1 LKTRTTIPKQ
11 VGGASKEI
19 PKERPAGYPKSNI
32 DNLIGLIRG
41 TYDKNFCSSINGVR
55 TSWLTD
61 LIVATGPKGG
71 TVDAD
76 EFLQKEGYSREDVK
90 DLIAQ
95 SHGLGWY

>member
-1 LKTRTTIPKQ
+1 
-11 VGGASKEI
+11 
-19 PKERPAGYPKSNI
+19 
-32 DNLIGLIRG
+32 
-41 TYDKNFCSSINGVR
+41 VR

-76 EFLQKEGYSREDVK
+76 AFLQKEGYSRDDVK

-95 SHGLGWY
+95 SHDLGWY